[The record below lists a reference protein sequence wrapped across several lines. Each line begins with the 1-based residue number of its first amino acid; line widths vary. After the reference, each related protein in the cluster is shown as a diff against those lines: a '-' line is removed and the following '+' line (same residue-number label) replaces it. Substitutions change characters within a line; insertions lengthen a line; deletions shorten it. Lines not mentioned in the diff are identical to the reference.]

1 MSKIFN
7 FPQQQYGVNLQAKKR
22 LEPVRC
28 RSSFISVS
36 AVLQVSLLCWVSL
49 ALGCLGCCCC
59 WSFSV
64 PVLHGR
70 KVYIYISLSLSPSL
84 APSFPPSSSAPP
96 SPYVYIICWS
106 SLRNRNAHGFL
117 CFGSTMWEYTGASS
131 NSSADHF
138 SMIISACRNY
148 HQGAKIQ
155 VRVPVTGRPFS
166 MIKRACR
173 IYVEGVVTRSTVS
186 DAGVGGSGSGRKRP
200 FKKPVLGC
208 ATMATAAV
216 PPAEL
221 AMVSTRRV
229 RGSSS

>member
-1 MSKIFN
+1 MDRVCCMSNIIRLPK
-7 FPQQQYGVNLQAKKR
+7 QKYGVNLQAKKR

-36 AVLQVSLLCWVSL
+36 AVLQVSLLCWISL

-70 KVYIYISLSLSPSL
+70 KVYIGQDLCPLPLPHPSL
-84 APSFPPSSSAPP
+84 PPPSAPP

-106 SLRNRNAHGFL
+106 SLRNRNAHGSL

-138 SMIISACRNY
+138 SMIISVCRNY

-155 VRVPVTGRPFS
+155 VRVPVTGRPFFNDKVG
-166 MIKRACR
+166 MPYLRRGCR
-173 IYVEGVVTRSTVS
+173 IYVEGVVIPTRVS
-186 DAGVGGSGSGRKRP
+186 
-200 FKKPVLGC
+200 
-208 ATMATAAV
+208 
-216 PPAEL
+216 
-221 AMVSTRRV
+221 
-229 RGSSS
+229 

>member
-7 FPQQQYGVNLQAKKR
+7 FPQQQYGVNLQAKKTVGTCS
-22 LEPVRC
+22 LQVQL
-28 RSSFISVS
+28 ISVS

-70 KVYIYISLSLSPSL
+70 KVYIYISLSLCPLPLPHPSL
-84 APSFPPSSSAPP
+84 PPPSAPP

-106 SLRNRNAHGFL
+106 SLRNRNAHGSL

-138 SMIISACRNY
+138 SMIISVCRNY

-155 VRVPVTGRPFS
+155 VRVPVTGRPFFNDKVG
-166 MIKRACR
+166 MPYLRRGCR
-173 IYVEGVVTRSTVS
+173 NTIDCVR
-186 DAGVGGSGSGRKRP
+186 RR
-200 FKKPVLGC
+200 
-208 ATMATAAV
+208 
-216 PPAEL
+216 
-221 AMVSTRRV
+221 RWRV
-229 RGSSS
+229 RVR